1 MAMNPHPQFYHPAYI
16 CISGQSYSGKTYLL
30 LQLLSN
36 VGAYFDNDGRP
47 FRKIVYCYG
56 SQWQD
61 IFEKFQ
67 AIGVTFHAGLPES
80 FDQLFDKTEKPC
92 MLIVDDLMHE
102 SQNNQ
107 FMEDMSTKG
116 VHHEDCT
123 LITIG
128 QNLFAQGKNSVTIR
142 RNIQYYILFNS
153 LSDKLPIQLLGQRF
167 MRAGNHFIA
176 LFDYIMSAKL
186 YNYLLIDL
194 HPKGALVNKEIKI
207 RNNILLG
214 EKDEDGEQGINCY
227 VHKGRNRK
235 SR

>member
-1 MAMNPHPQFYHPAYI
+1 MNPHPQFFHPAYI
-16 CISGQSYSGKTYLL
+16 CISGQSYSGKTHFL
-30 LQLLSN
+30 LQLLSKIS
-36 VGAYFDNDGRP
+36 AYFDTDGRP
-47 FRKIVYCYG
+47 FKKIVYCYG

-80 FDQLFDKTEKPC
+80 FDQLFEKTEKPC
-92 MLIVDDLMHE
+92 TLIVDDLMSE
-102 SQNNQ
+102 SQKNQ

-116 VHHEDCT
+116 VHHQDCT

-128 QNLFAQGKNSVTIR
+128 QNLFAQGKHSVTMR

-153 LSDKLPIQLLGQRF
+153 LSDKLPIQLLGHRF

-176 LFDYIMSAKL
+176 LFDYLMSAKL
-186 YNYLLIDL
+186 YDYLLIDL
-194 HPKGALVNKEIKI
+194 HPRGALLNKEIKI

-214 EKDEDGEQGINCY
+214 EKDEHGEEGINCF
-227 VHKGRNRK
+227 VHKGYRSKGR
-235 SR
+235 

>member
-1 MAMNPHPQFYHPAYI
+1 MNPHPQFYHPAYI
-16 CISGQSYSGKTYLL
+16 CISGQSYSGKTHFL

-61 IFEKFQ
+61 IFEKFK

-92 MLIVDDLMHE
+92 MLIVDDLMSE

-176 LFDYIMSAKL
+176 LFDYLMSVKL

-194 HPKGALVNKEIKI
+194 HPKGALANKEIKI
-207 RNNILLG
+207 RNNILEG
-214 EKDEDGEQGINCY
+214 ERDEHGEQGINCY
-227 VHKGRNRK
+227 VHKGQRGK

>member
-1 MAMNPHPQFYHPAYI
+1 MDPHPQFYHPAFI
-16 CISGQSYSGKTYLL
+16 CISGQSYSGKTYFLH
-30 LQLLSN
+30 QLLSN
-36 VGAYFDNDGRP
+36 VGSYFDTDGRP
-47 FRKIVYCYG
+47 FKKIVYCYG

-67 AIGVTFHAGLPES
+67 ALGVTFHAGLPES
-80 FDQLFDKTEKPC
+80 FEQLFDKTEKPC
-92 MLIVDDLMHE
+92 MLIVDDLLHE
-102 SQNNQ
+102 TQNNQ

-116 VHHEDCT
+116 VHHDDCT

-128 QNLFAQGKNSVTIR
+128 QNLFAQGKNSVTMR

-167 MRAGNHFIA
+167 MSAGRQFKS
-176 LFDYIMSAKL
+176 LFDYLMSVKL

-207 RNNILLG
+207 RNNILMG
-214 EKDEDGEQGINCY
+214 EKDEHGEQGINCY
-227 VHKGRNRK
+227 VYK
-235 SR
+235 SQRSKTR

>member
-1 MAMNPHPQFYHPAYI
+1 MNVHPQFYHPAYI
-16 CISGQSYSGKTYLL
+16 CISGQSYSGKTYFL

-36 VGAYFDNDGRP
+36 VGAYFDKDGRP
-47 FRKIVYCYG
+47 FKKIVYCYG
-56 SQWQD
+56 SQFQD
-61 IFEKFQ
+61 IFKKFQ
-67 AIGVTFHAGLPES
+67 ALGVTFHAGLPES

-92 MLIVDDLMHE
+92 LLIVDDLMSE
-102 SQNNQ
+102 SQKNQ
-107 FMEDMSTKG
+107 FIEGMSTKG

-167 MRAGNHFIA
+167 MGAGSQFLA
-176 LFDYIMSAKL
+176 LFDYLMSSKL

-194 HPKGALVNKEIKI
+194 HPKGALANREIKI

-214 EKDEDGEQGINCY
+214 EKDELGEEGINCY
-227 VHKGRNRK
+227 VHKGQRGKR
-235 SR
+235 R

>member
-1 MAMNPHPQFYHPAYI
+1 M
-16 CISGQSYSGKTYLL
+16 S
-30 LQLLSN
+30 
-36 VGAYFDNDGRP
+36 
-47 FRKIVYCYG
+47 
-56 SQWQD
+56 
-61 IFEKFQ
+61 
-67 AIGVTFHAGLPES
+67 
-80 FDQLFDKTEKPC
+80 
-92 MLIVDDLMHE
+92 E

-176 LFDYIMSAKL
+176 LFDYLMSVKL

-194 HPKGALVNKEIKI
+194 HPKGALANKEIKI
-207 RNNILLG
+207 RNNILEG
-214 EKDEDGEQGINCY
+214 ERDEHGEQGINCY
-227 VHKGRNRK
+227 VHKGQRGK